1 MSSFRNDQSAE
12 ILGSVY
18 RNAEMAYAAS
28 GDVLKRCPRRE
39 LAGEIPAQ
47 RGRYREVAAQ
57 TRSELVRRGAVP
69 KDYPPSA
76 QMMSRMGIAMRTAND
91 RSSKNIA
98 SLMIKG
104 TTMGIIDMQHAVNR
118 SHQAEGKIRA
128 DAQQL
133 LRREQDFCD
142 HLKDYV

>member
-18 RNAEMAYAAS
+18 RNAEMAYEAS
-28 GDVLKRCPRRE
+28 GDVLKRCPNRK
-39 LAGEIPAQ
+39 LVGEINAQ
-47 RGRYREVAAQ
+47 RERYREVAAQ

-69 KDYPPSA
+69 KDYPPYA
-76 QMMSRMGIAMRTAND
+76 KMMSRMGIAMRTAND

>member
-18 RNAEMAYAAS
+18 RNAEMAYEAS
-28 GDVLKRCPRRE
+28 GDVLKRCPNRK
-39 LAGEIPAQ
+39 LAGEINAQ
-47 RGRYREVAAQ
+47 RERYREVAAQ

-69 KDYPPSA
+69 KDYPPYA
-76 QMMSRMGIAMRTAND
+76 KMMSRMGIAMRTAND

-98 SLMIKG
+98 SLMIRG

>member
-18 RNAEMAYAAS
+18 RNAEMAYEAS
-28 GDVLKRCPRRE
+28 GDVLKRCPNRK
-39 LAGEIPAQ
+39 LASEITAQ
-47 RGRYREVAAQ
+47 RERYREVAAQ

-69 KDYPPSA
+69 KDYPPYA
-76 QMMSRMGIAMRTAND
+76 KMMSRMGIAMRTASD
-91 RSSKNIA
+91 RSSSNIA
-98 SLMIKG
+98 SLMIRG

>member
-18 RNAEMAYAAS
+18 RNAEMAYEAS
-28 GDVLKRCPRRE
+28 GDVLKRCPNRK
-39 LAGEIPAQ
+39 LASEITAQ
-47 RGRYREVAAQ
+47 RERYREVAAQ

-69 KDYPPSA
+69 KDYPPYA
-76 QMMSRMGIAMRTAND
+76 KMMSRMGIVMRTASD
-91 RSSKNIA
+91 RSSSNIA
-98 SLMIKG
+98 SLMIRG

>member
-1 MSSFRNDQSAE
+1 
-12 ILGSVY
+12 
-18 RNAEMAYAAS
+18 
-28 GDVLKRCPRRE
+28 
-39 LAGEIPAQ
+39 
-47 RGRYREVAAQ
+47 
-57 TRSELVRRGAVP
+57 
-69 KDYPPSA
+69 
-76 QMMSRMGIAMRTAND
+76 MMSRMGIAMRTAND

>member
-18 RNAEMAYAAS
+18 RNAEMAYESS
-28 GDVLKRCPRRE
+28 GDVLKHCPNRK
-39 LAGEIPAQ
+39 LAGEINAQ
-47 RGRYREVAAQ
+47 RERYREVAAQ
-57 TRSELVRRGAVP
+57 TRSEIVRRGGVP
-69 KDYPPSA
+69 KDYPA
-76 QMMSRMGIAMRTAND
+76 YARMMARMGIAMRTAND
-91 RSSKNIA
+91 HSSQNIA
-98 SLMIKG
+98 SLMIRG

-118 SHQAEGKIRA
+118 SHQAEGRIRT

-142 HLKDYV
+142 HLKDYL